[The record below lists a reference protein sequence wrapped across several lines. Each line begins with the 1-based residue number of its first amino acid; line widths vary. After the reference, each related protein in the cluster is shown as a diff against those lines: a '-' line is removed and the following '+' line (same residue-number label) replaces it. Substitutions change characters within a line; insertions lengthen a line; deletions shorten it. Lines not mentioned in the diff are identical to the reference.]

1 MELKEQSARLER
13 LLLTAALISGC
24 FHILLSLLQ
33 YFFDISTLRYVDYA
47 LGGAVAVVALP
58 YLIGN
63 RSAIRRLS
71 VEQAL
76 LIALLVWYAVSC
88 VVMTMMFDGNWIAMN
103 VEPYFDVC
111 VSALVLFPLGR
122 ALARKGIH
130 QSLKILLHIGLLL
143 WTLAMV
149 WVLAHVLNNSIID
162 TPSGGQIGMTSNIA
176 LSLNCH
182 YNTTGAIES
191 VFTLF
196 CCCMVIWCRRPALKA
211 LYVLASLI
219 NYVVLILSNSRTAFL
234 ATAIAFA
241 VLIGLAVYCHFRKA
255 TLRRRILLSVAS
267 AAAALLAFMA
277 LRALVF
283 YLHESITHLRA
294 LLGQS
299 SGETAGT
306 SSARSLMDDNAR
318 TMNGRT
324 RIWSLSLKAMV
335 YDVQKFIFGVTPVS
349 VISMLRTV
357 SGGSI
362 DVYTHNQFLE
372 VGVALGFPGLC
383 LFVAWTVFILRDAF
397 RMLFMHREKLSS
409 LVIIAVVAAL
419 AIGNLTE
426 ATLLFYGF
434 ITGSIFFLLCG
445 WISVRG
451 EKEARKLTRQER
463 RQLERKAKK

>member
-1 MELKEQSARLER
+1 
-13 LLLTAALISGC
+13 
-24 FHILLSLLQ
+24 
-33 YFFDISTLRYVDYA
+33 
-47 LGGAVAVVALP
+47 
-58 YLIGN
+58 
-63 RSAIRRLS
+63 
-71 VEQAL
+71 
-76 LIALLVWYAVSC
+76 
-88 VVMTMMFDGNWIAMN
+88 
-103 VEPYFDVC
+103 
-111 VSALVLFPLGR
+111 
-122 ALARKGIH
+122 
-130 QSLKILLHIGLLL
+130 
-143 WTLAMV
+143 
-149 WVLAHVLNNSIID
+149 
-162 TPSGGQIGMTSNIA
+162 
-176 LSLNCH
+176 
-182 YNTTGAIES
+182 
-191 VFTLF
+191 
-196 CCCMVIWCRRPALKA
+196 
-211 LYVLASLI
+211 
-219 NYVVLILSNSRTAFL
+219 
-234 ATAIAFA
+234 
-241 VLIGLAVYCHFRKA
+241 
-255 TLRRRILLSVAS
+255 
-267 AAAALLAFMA
+267 
-277 LRALVF
+277 
-283 YLHESITHLRA
+283 
-294 LLGQS
+294 
-299 SGETAGT
+299 
-306 SSARSLMDDNAR
+306 MDDNAR

-397 RMLFMHREKLSS
+397 RMLFVHREKLSS